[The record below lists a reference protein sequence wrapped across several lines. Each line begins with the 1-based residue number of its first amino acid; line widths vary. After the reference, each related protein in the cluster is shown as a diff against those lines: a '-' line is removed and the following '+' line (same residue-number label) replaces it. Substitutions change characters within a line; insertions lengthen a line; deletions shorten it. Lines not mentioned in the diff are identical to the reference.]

1 MNFKNPLNHHIS
13 ATVRPFLMKFGTV
26 MHTRRMDGRT
36 DGQTIDRYIDPAPL
50 EAGSVNKLLATFV
63 LLASGDIAV
72 ALLRMTLLR

>member
-1 MNFKNPLNHHIS
+1 MNFKNLLNHHIS

-26 MHTRRMDGRT
+26 MDGRT